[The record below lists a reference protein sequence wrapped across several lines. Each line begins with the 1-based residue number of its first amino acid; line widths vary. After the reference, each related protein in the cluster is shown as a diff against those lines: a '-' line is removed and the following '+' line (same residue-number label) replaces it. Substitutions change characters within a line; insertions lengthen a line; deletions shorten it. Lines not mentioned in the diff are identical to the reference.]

1 MNHKK
6 TAGSH
11 SPFVFPPNPGF
22 FGTGAQSAPP
32 PPPFAPYLVPAQTPW
47 AGAATMNNVLTP
59 NHPYLQVFYVFI
71 PTLFRWP
78 IFWKIFAVQV
88 NLCQKHLFSHQLAH
102 NIRDCSLIYQLKTWK
117 LQAQKMGEHVVYTNY
132 FLFWHSE
139 QFL

>member
-22 FGTGAQSAPP
+22 FGAGAQSAPP

-59 NHPYLQVFYVFI
+59 NHPYLQVFYV
-71 PTLFRWP
+71 LF
-78 IFWKIFAVQV
+78 FSYTFSLT
-88 NLCQKHLFSHQLAH
+88 NLLK
-102 NIRDCSLIYQLKTWK
+102 NICGL
-117 LQAQKMGEHVVYTNY
+117 LQAKKIKKCKFKYPFQNNPIQSHAALQVLEFVLLN
-132 FLFWHSE
+132 LFY
-139 QFL
+139 L

>member
-59 NHPYLQVFYVFI
+59 NHPYLQVFYV
-71 PTLFRWP
+71 LFFSYTYSLTNLLKDICGLSQVKKFKKFKFSNP
-78 IFWKIFAVQV
+78 KCGSVQS
-88 NLCQKHLFSHQLAH
+88 CFE
-102 NIRDCSLIYQLKTWK
+102 K
-117 LQAQKMGEHVVYTNY
+117 L
-132 FLFWHSE
+132 
-139 QFL
+139 

>member
-22 FGTGAQSAPP
+22 FGAGAQSAPP

-59 NHPYLQVFYVFI
+59 NHPYLQVFYVLVF
-71 PTLFRWP
+71 
-78 IFWKIFAVQV
+78 
-88 NLCQKHLFSHQLAH
+88 
-102 NIRDCSLIYQLKTWK
+102 
-117 LQAQKMGEHVVYTNY
+117 
-132 FLFWHSE
+132 FLHFFVDQSSE
-139 QFL
+139 KYLRFVTGKKD